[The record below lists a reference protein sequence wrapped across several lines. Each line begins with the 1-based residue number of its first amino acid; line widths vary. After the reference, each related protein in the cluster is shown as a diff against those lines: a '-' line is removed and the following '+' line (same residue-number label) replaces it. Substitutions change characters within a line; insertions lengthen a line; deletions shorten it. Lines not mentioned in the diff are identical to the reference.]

1 MNKYFD
7 FIEEV
12 KGIRGLKNL
21 NVEYCSTYDSIYLN
35 FTDKQFNTMDNENS
49 KMFQDFCTL
58 VDDYGFKSE
67 FKCYGTIEVYEE

>member
-12 KGIRGLKNL
+12 KGIRGLRNL

-35 FTDKQFNTMDNENS
+35 FTDKQFKTMDNENS
-49 KMFQDFCTL
+49 KMFQDFSTL
-58 VDDYGFKSE
+58 VDDYGFKLE

>member
-1 MNKYFD
+1 MEKYLD

-12 KGIRGLKNL
+12 KDIRGLKNL
-21 NVEYCSTYDSIYLN
+21 NVEYDNTYDSIYLN
-35 FTDKQFNTMDNENS
+35 FTDKQFKSIDNENS
-49 KMFQDFCTL
+49 KMFQNFCTL

>member
-1 MNKYFD
+1 MNKYYD

-21 NVEYCSTYDSIYLN
+21 SVEYCNTYDSIYLN
-35 FTDKQFNTMDNENS
+35 FTDKQFKSIDNENS

>member
-1 MNKYFD
+1 MEKYLN

-12 KGIRGLKNL
+12 KDIRGLKNI

-35 FTDKQFNTMDNENS
+35 FTDKQFKSIDNENS
-49 KMFQDFCTL
+49 KMFQDFSTL

>member
-1 MNKYFD
+1 MEKYLN

-35 FTDKQFNTMDNENS
+35 FTDKQFKSIDNENS
-49 KMFQDFCTL
+49 KIFENFSQL
-58 VDDYGFKSE
+58 VDDYGFRME

>member
-1 MNKYFD
+1 MNKYYD

-12 KGIRGLKNL
+12 KGIRGLRNL

-35 FTDKQFNTMDNENS
+35 FTDKQFKTMDNENS

>member
-1 MNKYFD
+1 MNKYLD

-12 KGIRGLKNL
+12 KGIRGLRNL

-35 FTDKQFNTMDNENS
+35 FTDKQFKSIDNENT
-49 KMFQDFCTL
+49 KMFQDFCNL

>member
-12 KGIRGLKNL
+12 KGIRGLRNL
-21 NVEYCSTYDSIYLN
+21 DVEYCNTYDSIYLN
-35 FTDKQFNTMDNENS
+35 FTDKQFKTMDNENS
-49 KMFQDFCTL
+49 KMFQDFCNL

>member
-12 KGIRGLKNL
+12 KGIKGLKNL
-21 NVEYCSTYDSIYLN
+21 DVEYCNIYDSIYLN
-35 FTDKQFNTMDNENS
+35 FTDKQFKSIDNENS
-49 KMFQDFCTL
+49 KMFQDFSTL
-58 VDDYGFKSE
+58 VDDYGFKLE

>member
-1 MNKYFD
+1 MEKYLN

-12 KGIRGLKNL
+12 KDIRGLKNL

-35 FTDKQFNTMDNENS
+35 FTDKQFKSIDNEAS
-49 KMFQDFCTL
+49 KMFEDFSQL
-58 VDDYGFKSE
+58 VDDYGFRME

>member
-1 MNKYFD
+1 MNKYFN

-35 FTDKQFNTMDNENS
+35 FTDKQFKTMDNEES
-49 KMFQDFCTL
+49 KMFQDFCEL
-58 VDDYGFKSE
+58 VDNYGYKAE